1 MIISGDLV
9 ETCDMLGDSVT
20 GVVFHSCDQPME
32 AVFSIRNWHHLL
44 FILFIESVVE
54 WVAASEPHLQVLR
67 QTFEALDAN
76 GDGLLTSQELKVR
89 SCRAHLSTEWIWS
102 GWSQLVTIGHNW
114 VL

>member
-1 MIISGDLV
+1 MS
-9 ETCDMLGDSVT
+9 DMLGDSVT

-32 AVFSIRNWHHLL
+32 AVLAIRNWHHLL
-44 FILFIESVVE
+44 YYSSVVE

-89 SCRAHLSTEWIWS
+89 SCRAHLSTEWMWS
-102 GWSQLVTIGHNW
+102 VTIGHNW